1 MRLFEVI
8 FKHCEHI
15 IDDVSIKD
23 DQRSETILS
32 KRTKGLPVHVLLSS
46 LSSWQSPH
54 ACRCRDNGSP
64 ETPFPILWVGRRWM
78 SFGYA
83 SVSVSPWEL
92 HHGGR
97 DRLCRVNQLKNLKI
111 QDFGAKIVTFW
122 LLLIFGVKIVTFTNF
137 FETKLGIAFFL
148 IVLAGKL
155 LLFPWFWRENCYF

>member
-1 MRLFEVI
+1 MTFWRENSKIYNLKINLARFARNVKWDI
-8 FKHCEHI
+8 LSDFQTLWI
-15 IDDVSIKD
+15 RVPIDVLIKD
-23 DQRSETILS
+23 DERLSKGILS

-97 DRLCRVNQLKNLKI
+97 DRLCRVNQLKNLEKNS
-111 QDFGAKIVTFW
+111 K
-122 LLLIFGVKIVTFTNF
+122 
-137 FETKLGIAFFL
+137 
-148 IVLAGKL
+148 
-155 LLFPWFWRENCYF
+155 FWRENCYALICTHFGLKIVTF